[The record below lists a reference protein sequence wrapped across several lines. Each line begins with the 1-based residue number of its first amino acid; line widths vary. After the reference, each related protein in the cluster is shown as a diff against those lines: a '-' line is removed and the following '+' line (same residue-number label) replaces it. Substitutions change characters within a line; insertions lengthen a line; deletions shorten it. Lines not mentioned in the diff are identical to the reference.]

1 MDSDQS
7 SSGSFGLLFLAVLID
22 LLGFGIIIPVL
33 PFLVKDI
40 NPAQEG
46 LLLALLL
53 SSYSLAQFLSA
64 PFWGRLS
71 DRIGRRPIIL
81 VGLIGSAI
89 SFAMFGLV
97 TTYPLFLASRV
108 IAGLFTGATLPT
120 ARAYVADITPP
131 DERARRYGLLGA
143 AFGIG
148 FTFGPAI
155 GSLLSLDIFLIP
167 GLPEQAPPS
176 LFAALL
182 ALINFI
188 LARTR
193 LPESLTKVEDQID
206 FEQVSPVSTL
216 QSTLSMASNKQI
228 ATLLIIFG
236 FSTLVFSGFESILA
250 LFANT
255 IDTRITEDNIGY
267 FFALVGIL
275 VAVIQSTLV
284 GPVVDLLGE
293 DRTILAALGCQII
306 GFILMSVT
314 SSIWFLGI
322 VIVPLALGTALLNPS
337 INSAISNRIA
347 DTEQGSGLGINSS
360 VGSLGRVIGPIFA
373 GLLYDE
379 FYPAAPFSVGAL
391 LLVLVLI
398 LGLFTLLSSDRA
410 TKYCME
416 CGTAISEDV
425 TTCPTCGVEIYRP

>member
-1 MDSDQS
+1 MDTEKS

-22 LLGFGIIIPVL
+22 LLGFGIIIPII

-40 NPAQEG
+40 NPSQEG

-71 DRIGRRPIIL
+71 DRIGRRPVIL
-81 VGLIGSAI
+81 VGLIGSSIA
-89 SFAMFGLV
+89 FAMFGLV
-97 TTYPLFLASRV
+97 TTYPLFLTSR
-108 IAGLFTGATLPT
+108 IFAGLFTGATLPT

-155 GSLLSLDIFLIP
+155 GSVLSLDFFLIP

-188 LARTR
+188 FARTQ
-193 LPESLTKVEDQID
+193 LPESLSKTADQVD
-206 FEQVSPVSTL
+206 FEEVSPVSTL
-216 QSTLSMASNKQI
+216 RSVLQMASNKQI
-228 ATLLIIFG
+228 GALLLIFG
-236 FSTLVFSGFESILA
+236 ISTLVFSGFESILA
-250 LFANT
+250 LFAND
-255 IDTRITEDNIGY
+255 IDPRINEDNIGY

-284 GPVVDLLGE
+284 GPVVDRLGE
-293 DRTILAALGCQII
+293 DHTILTALGFQIF
-306 GFILMSVT
+306 GFVLLSLSVT
-314 SSIWFLGI
+314 IWHLAL
-322 VIVPLALGTALLNPS
+322 VIIPLALGTALLNPS
-337 INSAISNRIA
+337 INTAISNRIS
-347 DTEQGSGLGINSS
+347 DDKQGSGLGINSS
-360 VGSLGRVIGPIFA
+360 VGSLGRVIGPIYA

-379 FYPAAPFSVGAL
+379 VSTSSPFSIGSVL
-391 LLVLVLI
+391 LFIVLVVGI
-398 LGLFTLLSSDRA
+398 LTISSSFRSNDG
-410 TKYCME
+410 K
-416 CGTAISEDV
+416 
-425 TTCPTCGVEIYRP
+425 